1 MQITADYLQLN
12 LYEGESSILSADTDM
27 KREERSNFVQID
39 ILIFHQTLGTIFF
52 HL

>member
-12 LYEGESSILSADTDM
+12 LHEGESSILSADTDT
-27 KREERSNFVQID
+27 KREERRNFVQIE
-39 ILIFHQTLGTIFF
+39 ILIFHQTLDTIFF